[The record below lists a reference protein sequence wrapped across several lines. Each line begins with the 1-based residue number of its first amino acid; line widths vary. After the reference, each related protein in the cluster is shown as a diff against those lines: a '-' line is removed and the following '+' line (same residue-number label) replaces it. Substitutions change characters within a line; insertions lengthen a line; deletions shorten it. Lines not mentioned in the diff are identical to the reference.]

1 MLVLAACGGAGAAW
15 LGIRWLGGAGSPE
28 TAAEPL
34 REAAVVPVPSG
45 GQPAATSP
53 TSGVRNTEAQPHR
66 TVEGPPNQS
75 ATSVANEAKLLA
87 VGEGTLNE
95 SPAARS
101 KILNRLLSSSSL
113 SCDISAAQGAM
124 WSGGTALVHS
134 ISYQG
139 GPFAYQAINLEA
151 GTATMTGSAGV
162 TGSADGELAVKV
174 TPTDGGLNFTGFT
187 RSGDLLI
194 VTVYA
199 ALDAAGHYRTVMS
212 RHGSRMDNESAQFYG
227 TCDTFLTQ
235 Q

>member
-1 MLVLAACGGAGAAW
+1 LAW
-15 LGIRWLGGAGSPE
+15 LGIRWLGGTGGAE
-28 TAAEPL
+28 TDAEPPQQ
-34 REAAVVPVPSG
+34 AAVVLVPSAN
-45 GQPAATSP
+45 QPATASRA
-53 TSGVRNTEAQPHR
+53 SDIHNEAALLRR
-66 TVEGPPNQS
+66 TKEVPPNPT
-75 ATSVANEAKLLA
+75 APSVANEAKTLA
-87 VGEGTLNE
+87 IGEGAVNE
-95 SPAARS
+95 NPAARS
-101 KILNRLLSSSSL
+101 KILNGLLNSSSL
-113 SCDISAAQGAM
+113 GCDISAAQGAM
-124 WSGGTALVHS
+124 WNGGTARVHS

-199 ALDAAGHYRTVMS
+199 ALDASGHYRTVMS
-212 RHGSRMDNESAQFYG
+212 RHGSRMANESAQFYG